1 MPRIGRFPPFGK
13 RFFRRARKLI
23 GSCHFAH
30 FWRAVISIAAMQGRR
45 SMRKLEASCRNHH
58 TRQSI
63 GFFLSKAHWDAP
75 ELLAETAIDRWGA
88 LRVLS
93 HYLNRWPIEVLFKES
108 KQYLGLGDYQM
119 LRFRDRKIPTPR
131 ADRPPPADP
140 PGRSRPRCTSAR

>member
-30 FWRAVISIAAMQGRR
+30 FWRAVVSLAAMQGRR

-75 ELLAETAIDRWGA
+75 QLLAETAIDT
-88 LRVLS
+88 L
-93 HYLNRWPIEVLFKES
+93 K
-108 KQYLGLGDYQM
+108 GLGWKSGDALHFVLDDTQK
-119 LRFRDRKIPTPR
+119 REETPDVGR
-131 ADRPPPADP
+131 RHKQ
-140 PGRSRPRCTSAR
+140 GRSACHPGGASSREGRAPPR